1 LTGNVLGIENISL
14 LAGSNTSLGDPGTNR
29 YDYLLTTHDAN
40 FAAGVQARINGS
52 ALLADEDFTFD
63 GSAET
68 DAKFVI
74 YGGRGMDDLTGG
86 AGNDIFF
93 FAEGGRF
100 AAGDRVNGGAG
111 YDGLF
116 LRGNYTIDF
125 TQAGF
130 AGALTGLENLTVSGA
145 GDDRYARGGGTEF
158 DYSITWDDD
167 LLASGATMTING
179 STLGSEE
186 SLAFNGSDE
195 TDGNFRIFG
204 GAGNDVLTG
213 GSGADMIFG
222 GLRGDTLTGGA
233 GNDIFR
239 YDKVEESNS
248 TERDGIQDFNSGDL
262 IDLSRI
268 DANTL
273 VAGNQAFGF
282 IGNAAFSNTAGELRF
297 ENISLGGP
305 VWMVQGDTNGDGV
318 SDFEVVLVISPP
330 DPITASDFIL

>member
-1 LTGNVLGIENISL
+1 
-14 LAGSNTSLGDPGTNR
+14 
-29 YDYLLTTHDAN
+29 
-40 FAAGVQARINGS
+40 
-52 ALLADEDFTFD
+52 
-63 GSAET
+63 
-68 DAKFVI
+68 
-74 YGGRGMDDLTGG
+74 
-86 AGNDIFF
+86 
-93 FAEGGRF
+93 
-100 AAGDRVNGGAG
+100 
-111 YDGLF
+111 
-116 LRGNYTIDF
+116 
-125 TQAGF
+125 
-130 AGALTGLENLTVSGA
+130 
-145 GDDRYARGGGTEF
+145 
-158 DYSITWDDD
+158 
-167 LLASGATMTING
+167 MTING

-213 GSGADMIFG
+213 GSGADLIFG

-248 TERDGIQDFNSGDL
+248 TERDGIQDFNAGDL

-273 VAGNQAFGF
+273 VEGNQAFSF
-282 IGNAAFSNTAGELRF
+282 IGNAAFSGTAGELRF

-305 VWMVQGDTNGDGV
+305 VWMVQGDNNGDGV
-318 SDFEVVLVISPP
+318 SDFEVILVINPA